1 VPFRTIAERLDMSL
15 GAVQK
20 SVRRSQKLADAMAT
34 GQPGDVLAAGDDLG
48 VLLEAASRGGALAR
62 HRSVSATSS
71 SGPPGSVGLACR
83 PVGALRRHLMK
94 HLQFMR
100 GHRRRVR
107 HCPRGTK
114 RNRLAELKGASNVG
128 GLLVGPTVF

>member
-1 VPFRTIAERLDMSL
+1 MTFERDPRDRRRVDGQAQRNRDAEVARMRRAGVPFRTIAERLDMSL

-48 VLLEAASRGGALAR
+48 VRLEAASRGGALAR

-71 SGPPGSVGLACR
+71 SGPPGSASGWRAV
-83 PVGALRRHLMK
+83 
-94 HLQFMR
+94 QS
-100 GHRRRVR
+100 
-107 HCPRGTK
+107 
-114 RNRLAELKGASNVG
+114 ELVDGIS
-128 GLLVGPTVF
+128 